1 VSQPQRQ
8 PAQQSRKARTGD
20 ELPQQRADADVRPT
34 GRVGATEAGGSALVA
49 HTLSTSDSVSDGVR
63 EVTPPSDTGA
73 TLPGWLTG
81 LLATKLARGIG
92 SDLFVLA
99 VAAADVWLVT
109 PEKAQPYSIW
119 LSWISVA
126 ATLLRR
132 HLPFVSIVLIIPGFL
147 AGWAQVSAMI
157 VLGTIA
163 WRYTVHWKTAVAAGL
178 VWLGRFVL
186 WPWEDF
192 LAQSWREHVLYAIYA
207 VIVAGMP
214 VALGLLITVRKELT
228 TRIAQLAASR
238 SREIR
243 LQEET
248 VRSAERARLAR
259 EMHDVVSHQVTLIAM
274 QAGALQ
280 VSAQDDD
287 TRQAATTIRA
297 LSTRT
302 LEELRGLVG
311 VLRSGVGD
319 EEVHPGID
327 ELGALARDFDIKVTV
342 AMEGL
347 PERLPASVSQAAYRT
362 VQEALTNVR
371 KHAVGAGAQVR
382 VVAQQDTLL
391 VEVRNDRP
399 RKRSSGLPSGGH
411 GLLGLRERTGLLGG
425 TFHAGPTPEGGFRV
439 EATYPI
445 QLTQ

>member
-1 VSQPQRQ
+1 MPQRQ
-8 PAQQSRKARTGD
+8 RAEHRRKARTGD
-20 ELPQQRADADVRPT
+20 ELPQQRMDADQHTTP
-34 GRVGATEAGGSALVA
+34 VGSGETGGSALVA
-49 HTLSTSDSVSDGVR
+49 HTLSTSDSVPDSSR
-63 EVTPPSDTGA
+63 ETPGAPA
-73 TLPGWLTG
+73 TLPTWLANLKSSRLFRG
-81 LLATKLARGIG
+81 LAADLLVLAT
-92 SDLFVLA
+92 S
-99 VAAADVWLVT
+99 AADVWLVI
-109 PEKAQPYSIW
+109 PDKAKPYSIW
-119 LSWISVA
+119 LSWIAVG

-132 HLPFVSIVLIIPGFL
+132 YLPFVAVVLIIPGFL
-147 AGWAQVSAMI
+147 AGWAQLAAMI

-163 WRYTVHWKTAVAAGL
+163 WRYRVHWKTAIGAAL

-192 LAQSWREHVLYAIYA
+192 LEQTWRGHVKFAIYGI
-207 VIVAGMP
+207 IVAGMP
-214 VALGLLITVRKELT
+214 VAIGLLIAVRRELT
-228 TRIAQLAASR
+228 CRIAQLAESR

-243 LQEET
+243 LKEET

-280 VSAQDDD
+280 VSAQDDES
-287 TRQAATTIRA
+287 RQAARTIRE

-311 VLRSGVGD
+311 VLRSGMGED
-319 EEVHPGID
+319 DAQPGLD

-342 AMEGL
+342 AMEAV
-347 PERLPASVSQAAYRT
+347 PEQLPAPVSRAAYRT

-371 KHAVGAGAQVR
+371 KHAVGAGAAVR
-382 VVAQQDTLL
+382 VVAQQDVLF

-399 RKRSSGLPSGGH
+399 RTVSAGLPSGGH
-411 GLLGLRERTGLLGG
+411 GLVGLRERTGLLGG

-439 EATYPI
+439 EATYP
-445 QLTQ
+445 LELAK

>member
-1 VSQPQRQ
+1 M
-8 PAQQSRKARTGD
+8 
-20 ELPQQRADADVRPT
+20 
-34 GRVGATEAGGSALVA
+34 GGSALVA
-49 HTLSTSDSVSDGVR
+49 HTLSTSDSVGGGTR
-63 EVTPPSDTGA
+63 ETIDAPA
-73 TLPGWLTG
+73 TLPRWLTG
-81 LLATKLARGIG
+81 LTSGRLVRGISSDLLVLATATL
-92 SDLFVLA
+92 
-99 VAAADVWLVT
+99 DVWLVT
-109 PEKAQPYSIW
+109 PEKAQTYSIW
-119 LSWISVA
+119 LSWIAVG

-132 HLPFVSIVLIIPGFL
+132 HLPFVAILLIIPGFL
-147 AGWAQVSAMI
+147 AGWAQLAAMI

-163 WRYTVHWKTAVAAGL
+163 WQYKVHWKTVVAAGL

-192 LAQSWREHVLYAIYA
+192 LDQTWREHVLFGIYG

-228 TRIAQLAASR
+228 TRIAELAASR

-280 VSAQDDD
+280 VSAHDDEA
-287 TRQAATTIRA
+287 RQAARTIRE

-311 VLRSGVGD
+311 VLRSGVG
-319 EEVHPGID
+319 EEDVQPGLD

-342 AMEGL
+342 AMETM
-347 PERLPASVSQAAYRT
+347 PEKLPAPVSQAAYRT

-371 KHAVGAGAQVR
+371 KHAVGADASVR
-382 VVAQQDTLL
+382 VFTQQDVLT
-391 VEVRNDRP
+391 VEVLNDRP
-399 RKRSSGLPSGGH
+399 DKLSAGLPSGGH

-445 QLTQ
+445 QLANK

>member
-1 VSQPQRQ
+1 MSQPQRQ
-8 PAQQSRKARTGD
+8 PAQQRRKARTGD
-20 ELPQQRADADVRPT
+20 ELPQQRADADVGPT
-34 GRVGATEAGGSALVA
+34 GRVGGTEAGGSALVA
-49 HTLSTSDSVSDGVR
+49 HTLSTTDSVSDGVR
-63 EVTPPSDTGA
+63 EVATSSATPAG
-73 TLPGWLTG
+73 LPAWLTTVI
-81 LLATKLARGIG
+81 ASKLVRGFS
-92 SDLFVLA
+92 SDLLVLA

-109 PEKAQPYSIW
+109 PEKAQTYSIW

-132 HLPFVSIVLIIPGFL
+132 HLPLVSIILITPGFL
-147 AGWAQVSAMI
+147 AGWAQLSAMI

-163 WRYTVHWKTAVAAGL
+163 WRYKVHWKTWVAAGL
-178 VWLGRFVL
+178 VWCGRFVL

-192 LAQSWREHVLYAIYA
+192 LARTWREHVLSGIYG

-214 VALGLLITVRKELT
+214 VALGLLIAVRKELT
-228 TRIAQLAASR
+228 ARIAELAASR

-280 VSAQDDD
+280 VSADNDEV
-287 TRQAATTIRA
+287 RRAATTIRE
-297 LSTRT
+297 LSTTT

-311 VLRSGVGD
+311 VLRSGAA
-319 EEVHPGID
+319 EETHPGLD
-327 ELGALARDFDIKVTV
+327 ELPALARDFDIKVTV
-342 AMEGL
+342 AMEAV
-347 PERLPASVSQAAYRT
+347 PEHLPASVSQAAYRT

-371 KHAVGAGAQVR
+371 KHAVGAGASVR
-382 VVAQQDTLL
+382 VVGQQDTLM

-425 TFHAGPTPEGGFRV
+425 TFHAGPTSEGGFRV

-445 QLTQ
+445 ELS